1 MTIICYNKLKKK
13 KGDKAMRIKG
23 FYKKS
28 NKVRIPR
35 RAGRQVSVYLSFQ
48 SIDRLKE
55 ISDIT
60 GKSVSRIIEEL
71 IEGFLHNLSQKK
83 YEQ

>member
-1 MTIICYNKLKKK
+1 
-13 KGDKAMRIKG
+13 MRK
-23 FYKKS
+23 FYRKS

-35 RAGRQVSVYLSFQ
+35 RTGRQVSVYLSFQ
-48 SIDRLKE
+48 AIDRLKE

-71 IEGFLHNLSQKK
+71 INGSIISCN
-83 YEQ
+83 